1 MPTRDYRETKVKK
14 SNLLIME
21 NIMVIGTKCEKGHSK
36 LSKRAS
42 GLPSLKDHSQYGQER
57 ALVIP
62 NNSEEWDSSWDL

>member
-1 MPTRDYRETKVKK
+1 
-14 SNLLIME
+14 
-21 NIMVIGTKCEKGHSK
+21 MVIGTKCEKGHSK